1 MRQPRCGDC
10 ITKVQNQSPW
20 VLHPWDTYPCEKN
33 WWICRTVQCFSAPW
47 LSPTPPGVNGP
58 PFFTSSTPIHRPAY
72 CPLVSVPLLP
82 LKAVL
87 AKNASAILVYTLRE
101 LLSPFTSPDPSVHL
115 AHLPTAPSQ
124 LSDRDSSWLLLLCLS
139 ISFLLNS

>member
-20 VLHPWDTYPCEKN
+20 VLNPWDTYPCEKN
-33 WWICRTVQCFSAPW
+33 WWICRMVQCLSAPW
-47 LSPTPPGVNGP
+47 LSPMPPGVNGP
-58 PFFTSSTPIHRPAY
+58 PLSTSSTPAHHPAY

-82 LKAVL
+82 LEAVL
-87 AKNASAILVYTLRE
+87 VKNARALLSPNWE
-101 LLSPFTSPDPSVHL
+101 LLSPFTLPDPSVHL

-124 LSDRDSSWLLLLCLS
+124 LSDMDSSWLLLLCLS
-139 ISFLLNS
+139 ISFPLNS